1 MTLAGKGLFIWK
13 LHRVCGGQVQT
24 MVDRAK
30 RANLTH
36 VIIKIADG
44 ASAYNVD
51 LVGPATDAFKAA
63 GLQVWGWAWLW
74 MREPFQEAELAAH
87 RTHTLELD
95 GFVVNAEY
103 PAKGKAQEARAYM
116 DTLREQLP
124 DTSIALSSYRHPQ
137 YHSSL
142 PWEAFLTQC
151 DLNMPQM
158 YWVGEAPAACVRNS
172 VARHQDFPF
181 ARPII
186 ATGAAYGEHY
196 GSSYFRSSPSEIV
209 EFLDTVRA
217 SGLPAANFWSWDW
230 VDAHGPD
237 LWDAIADYNWPGA
250 DPPTEDIAEQF
261 WAALTAGD
269 LDSLTT
275 LYHDNAV
282 YITAGRAVQGSTAI
296 RAEFGD
302 LLNKLQDGRFHLEEI
317 IVEENVRFLR
327 WSADQLRNGL
337 DTLGIRAGKI
347 QYHSTSYQLLS
358 E

>member
-1 MTLAGKGLFIWK
+1 MISQFCDPSLVVVHNAPMAG
-13 LHRVCGGQVQT
+13 Q
-24 MVDRAK
+24 D
-30 RANLTH
+30 
-36 VIIKIADG
+36 KI
-44 ASAYNVD
+44 YVKTVD
-51 LVGPATDAFKAA
+51 LFKASKIVFE
-63 GLQVWGWAWLW
+63 GVFKIW
-74 MREPFQEAELAAH
+74 
-87 RTHTLELD
+87 
-95 GFVVNAEY
+95 
-103 PAKGKAQEARAYM
+103 PASNIRRDVIE
-116 DTLREQLP
+116 
-124 DTSIALSSYRHPQ
+124 
-137 YHSSL
+137 
-142 PWEAFLTQC
+142 
-151 DLNMPQM
+151 N
-158 YWVGEAPAACVRNS
+158 V